1 MKGKDTEVN
10 DLKLQIN
17 SLNDIIKDQNKN
29 YQELK
34 TQMNEILSNFNL

>member
-10 DLKLQIN
+10 ELKLQIN